1 MKRFLSVI
9 CMALLAGGM
18 IFTSCTKQFTI
29 TVEANP
35 AEAGTVTGG
44 GTFNDQAT
52 TVLTATPNAGYQF
65 VKWQDGNTQNPRTIT
80 VTANETWIAY
90 FEALPTEPS
99 VKVTFNGSSWE
110 AGDFAGLFYSGTMQ
124 DGTPYTG
131 WVVSAAQTA
140 GSAYPTCD
148 VATLTGTN
156 TGTFSA
162 QASSSN
168 GGLGG
173 GDFNYIEYYNETSL
187 TDGTYT
193 YGDWWAKTAT
203 LNVTAFDATAL
214 TLSSNLNATMFDAY
228 TAFVDQAG
236 VDAAPTAPMTD
247 VITNVTLE
255 SSKGVTLKNGAKKQL
270 VAVR

>member
-1 MKRFLSVI
+1 
-9 CMALLAGGM
+9 MALLAGGM
-18 IFTSCTKQFTI
+18 IFTSCTKKYTI
-29 TVEANP
+29 TVKANNDTY
-35 AEAGTVTGG
+35 GTVTGG
-44 GTFNDQAT
+44 GDYEENAT
-52 TVLTATPNAGYQF
+52 ATLTATPNAGYSF
-65 VKWQDGNTQNPRTIT
+65 VKWDDGVTANPRTVT
-80 VTANETWIAY
+80 VTAAATYTAI
-90 FEALPTEPS
+90 FEAVPTEPT
-99 VKVTFNGSSWE
+99 VKVTFNGENWN
-110 AGDFAGLFYSGTMQ
+110 AGAIAGRYYTGQMS
-124 DGTPYTG
+124 DGTPYAG
-131 WVVSAAQTA
+131 WIVSAAQTA

-156 TGTFSA
+156 TGTFSD

-173 GDFNYIEYYNETSL
+173 GDFNYVEYYNETSL

>member
-18 IFTSCTKQFTI
+18 IFTSCTKNFTI
-29 TVEANP
+29 TVNSNNDAW
-35 AEAGTVTGG
+35 GTVTGT
-44 GTFNDQAT
+44 GTYADGAT
-52 TVLTATPNAGYQF
+52 ATLTATPNAGYEF
-65 VKWQDGNTQNPRTIT
+65 EKWQDGNTENPRTIT
-80 VTANETWIAY
+80 VSADETYTAY
-90 FEALPTEPS
+90 FKAVTPG
-99 VKVTFNGSSWE
+99 VKVTFNGNSWT
-110 AGDFAGLFYSGTMQ
+110 AGDYAGRFYSGTMQ
-124 DGTPYTG
+124 DGSPYSG
-131 WVVSAAQTA
+131 WIVSAAQTA

-203 LNVTAFDATAL
+203 LNITAFDATAL

-228 TAFVDQAG
+228 NAFVDQAG